1 MDNNKNIKSLRL
13 QNKLEELEKISL
25 FLEQMG
31 DELEIPLAVTMTLN
45 LVIEEAFTNVVKYA
59 YDDSLAHQIEIT
71 LEKTG
76 GHLII
81 KIIDDGKE
89 FDPTLQ
95 DDPDVTLTAEDRSI
109 GGLGIFFMRKM
120 MDGVNYQRINNLNV
134 LELTKSLEV

>member
-1 MDNNKNIKSLRL
+1 MDKNIKSLRL

-25 FLEQMG
+25 FLEEMAE
-31 DELEIPLAVTMTLN
+31 ELEISLAVTMTLN

-59 YDDSLAHQIEIT
+59 FDDALVHQIEISF
-71 LEKTG
+71 EKTG
-76 GHLII
+76 GYLII
-81 KIIDDGKE
+81 KIIDDGKK

-120 MDGVNYQRINNLNV
+120 MDGVAYHRINNLNV
-134 LELTKSLEV
+134 LELTKSLEG